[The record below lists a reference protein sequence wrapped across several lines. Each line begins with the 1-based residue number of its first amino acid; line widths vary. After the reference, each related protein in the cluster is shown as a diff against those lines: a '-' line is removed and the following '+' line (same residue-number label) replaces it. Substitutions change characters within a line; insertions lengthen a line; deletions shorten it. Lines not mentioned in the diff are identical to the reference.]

1 MVNEKQVLGIPYGTR
16 DFLPTEAAGKRAIE
30 TKLAA
35 LFALWGYDEVVTPT
49 IEYFDTLTMDSGR
62 QLAPQLFKIFDKGG
76 KTLALRHEM
85 TTPIAR
91 VVASRLK
98 DAPLPLKLS
107 YISSVFRSEQSQMGR
122 QCEFYQAGVELIGSA
137 SATADAE
144 VLALAIQSLLRAG
157 LKDFS
162 VCLGQVEFVTGI
174 MQQYRLDEQ
183 TQQTLKK
190 ALEQHDLVAYDATVA
205 SLNLAAAAKQNL
217 RQLPVLSG
225 GEETLQ
231 QAYASALG
239 EQSRRALDN
248 LSAIYH
254 LLASY
259 GLEKYVRFDL
269 GLIREA
275 IDLGFTSI
283 MYDGSH
289 LPDDENRAVTAQVAH
304 WCHDAGITIEAELG
318 EVGGKDGVHAPG
330 VRTDTDDA
338 AKFVADTGVD
348 LLAVAVGSSHAMTSR
363 DATLDFDLV
372 SRIATT
378 VPVPLVL
385 HGSSGVS
392 DENMVLAIQHGM
404 TKINVSTHLNHVFTS
419 TVRAMLAQ
427 NPELVDT
434 RKWIKPAA
442 TAMKQEVA
450 RLLSLYAGGSR
461 KQ

>member
-62 QLAPQLFKIFDKGG
+62 QLAPQLFKLFDKGG

-205 SLNLAAAAKQNL
+205 SLDLAAAAKQNL

-269 GLIREA
+269 GLIRDFSYYTGMVFEVYTA
-275 IDLGFTSI
+275 GLGFPLAGGGR
-283 MYDGSH
+283 YDHMLSDVGCACPATGFA
-289 LPDDENRAVTAQVAH
+289 LGIERVLLALERQGIGAPEPAKDVYIGYRAGQEAAAINRATSLRSEGKVAELSL
-304 WCHDAGITIEAELG
+304 APQTKAEAEASR
-318 EVGGKDGVHAPG
+318 HAKG
-330 VRTDTDDA
+330 YT
-338 AKFVADTGVD
+338 
-348 LLAVAVGSSHAMTSR
+348 
-363 DATLDFDLV
+363 TLVYL
-372 SRIATT
+372 
-378 VPVPLVL
+378 
-385 HGSSGVS
+385 
-392 DENMVLAIQHGM
+392 E
-404 TKINVSTHLNHVFTS
+404 
-419 TVRAMLAQ
+419 
-427 NPELVDT
+427 
-434 RKWIKPAA
+434 
-442 TAMKQEVA
+442 
-450 RLLSLYAGGSR
+450 
-461 KQ
+461 